1 MNPQENKT
9 GLRKIIKTVLKLM
22 SMHRITFI
30 FSGFCAILSILCS
43 TITPIVLGDAINII
57 LEGSLRIAEHN
68 GTIDFPK
75 LFYILFILGT
85 LYLLNNI
92 FSYLY
97 EYYTNRAAS
106 DIVYSLRERMAN
118 KVLSL
123 PMNMV
128 DENHRGYL
136 LSLFTTEFKLLNTA
150 FISSFSKLTITL
162 LTIIFT
168 LSFMIITN
176 IWMALI
182 VVLVVLLTSGIISVI
197 LKFSQGY
204 YHKQNAI
211 QENTTG
217 QIEEIYIGQEVVR
230 SFNYEEQ
237 ALEEFTRNVKAW
249 NNHEWKSR
257 FFSSLNYSIMDF
269 NNNLGF
275 VLVAIFG
282 GILVVQGAMSV
293 GRIMTFIE
301 YFKNFEEPLQQITE
315 MYSKLQGGIVAAD
328 RIFNFL
334 EMEEEENPS
343 DKELKSFNDEIR
355 FENVI
360 FGYTEDKKII
370 DNFNLTV
377 KKGEKIAII
386 GENGSGKTTLIKLL
400 MRLYDIDSGR
410 ITIDGV
416 NINEY
421 DKHSLRSFI
430 GIVMQE
436 SWLFSDTIEENIRYG
451 NLESTY
457 DEILTA
463 SKQANADDFIR
474 KLPDN
479 YKTKLKEG
487 GKKLSHGQK
496 QLLTIAR
503 AIISQKEILIL
514 DEATSNVDTRT
525 ELLIQEA
532 LDNLM
537 ENKTTFII
545 AHRLSTVRNADKIIV
560 LGEGRIIE
568 QGNHEELLAQKGYYY
583 NTLKSQKNSC

>member
-1 MNPQENKT
+1 MNPQENKM
-9 GLRKIIKTVLKLM
+9 GLGKIIKTVWKLM
-22 SMHRITFI
+22 RIHRTKFI

-43 TITPIVLGDAINII
+43 VITPIILGDAINI
-57 LEGSLRIAEHN
+57 LLDGSLRIMNHT

-75 LFYILFILGT
+75 LFYILFIIGT
-85 LYLLNNI
+85 LYFLNNI

-97 EYYTNRAAS
+97 EYYTKRAAS
-106 DIVYSLRERMAN
+106 DIIYALRERMVN

-123 PMNMV
+123 PMDSV
-128 DENHRGYL
+128 EGNHRGYL
-136 LSLFTTEFKLLNTA
+136 FSLFTVEFSLLNTA

-162 LTIIFT
+162 ITIILT
-168 LSFMIITN
+168 LSFMIIVN
-176 IWMALI
+176 IWMAII
-182 VVLVVLLTSGIISVI
+182 VVLVVLLTSGIISML
-197 LKFSQGY
+197 LKFSQRH
-204 YHKQNAI
+204 YHKQIAI
-211 QENTTG
+211 EADTIG
-217 QIEEIYIGQEVVR
+217 QVEEIYIGQEVVR

-237 ALEEFTRNVKAW
+237 ALEEFIHNVKVW

-257 FFSSLNYSIMDF
+257 FFSSLNYQIMNF
-269 NNNLGF
+269 GNNLGF

-282 GILVVQGAMSV
+282 GILVIQGTMSV
-293 GRIMTFIE
+293 GRILTFIE
-301 YFKNFEEPLQQITE
+301 YLNNFEDPLQQITE
-315 MYSKLQGGIVAAD
+315 MYPQLQGGIVAAD

-334 EMEEEENPS
+334 ETEEEENPS
-343 DKELKSFNDEIR
+343 DKELKSFKDKII
-355 FENVI
+355 FENVS

-386 GENGSGKTTLIKLL
+386 GENGAGKTTLLKLL
-400 MRLYDIDSGR
+400 MRLYDIDSGK

-430 GIVMQE
+430 GMVLQE

-463 SKQANADDFIR
+463 SKQANADAFIR
-474 KLPDN
+474 KLPDR
-479 YKTKLKEG
+479 YKTILKEG
-487 GKKLSHGQK
+487 GNNLSQGQK

-503 AIISQKEILIL
+503 TIISQKEILVL

-532 LDNLM
+532 LDKLM
-537 ENKTTFII
+537 ENKTSFIV

-560 LGEGRIIE
+560 LGKGRIIE

-583 NTLKSQKNSC
+583 NTLKSQKNS

>member
-1 MNPQENKT
+1 MDPQEDKMEL
-9 GLRKIIKTVLKLM
+9 GKIIKTVWKLM
-22 SMHRITFI
+22 RMHRTAFI
-30 FSGFCAILSILCS
+30 LSGFCAILSILCS
-43 TITPIVLGDAINII
+43 AITPIILGDAINIL
-57 LEGSLRIAEHN
+57 LEGSVRIMNHT

-75 LFYILFILGT
+75 LFYILLIIGI

-97 EYYTNRAAS
+97 EYYTKRAAS
-106 DIVYSLRERMAN
+106 DIIYALRERMAN

-123 PMNMV
+123 PMDSV

-136 LSLFTTEFKLLNTA
+136 LSLFTTEFRLLNTA
-150 FISSFSKLTITL
+150 FIYSFSKLTITL
-162 LTIIFT
+162 ITIILT
-168 LSFMIITN
+168 LSFMIIIN
-176 IWMALI
+176 IWMAII
-182 VVLVVLLTSGIISVI
+182 VVLVVLLTSGIISML
-197 LKFSQGY
+197 LKFSQRH
-204 YHKQNAI
+204 YHKQIAAQADTI
-211 QENTTG
+211 G
-217 QIEEIYIGQEVVR
+217 QVEEIYAGQEVVR

-237 ALEEFTRNVKAW
+237 ALEEFIHNVKVW
-249 NNHEWKSR
+249 NTHEWKSR
-257 FFSSLNYSIMDF
+257 FFSSMNYPIMNF
-269 NNNLGF
+269 SNNLGF

-282 GILVVQGAMSV
+282 GILVVQGIMSV
-293 GRIMTFIE
+293 GRILTFIE
-301 YFKNFEEPLQQITE
+301 YLNNFEDPLQQITE
-315 MYSKLQGGIVAAD
+315 MYPQLQGGIVAAD

-343 DKELKSFNDEIR
+343 DKELKSFNDKII
-355 FENVI
+355 FENVS

-386 GENGSGKTTLIKLL
+386 GENGAGKTTLLNLI
-400 MRLYDIDSGR
+400 MRLYDIDSGK

-430 GIVMQE
+430 GMVLQE

-463 SKQANADDFIR
+463 SKHANADAFIR
-474 KLPDN
+474 KLPDK
-479 YKTKLKEG
+479 YKTILKEG
-487 GKKLSHGQK
+487 GNNLSQGQK

-503 AIISQKEILIL
+503 AIISQKEILVL
-514 DEATSNVDTRT
+514 DEATSNMDTRT

-532 LDNLM
+532 LDKLM
-537 ENKTTFII
+537 ENKTSFIV

-560 LGEGRIIE
+560 LGKGRVIE

-583 NTLKSQKNSC
+583 NTLKSQKNS